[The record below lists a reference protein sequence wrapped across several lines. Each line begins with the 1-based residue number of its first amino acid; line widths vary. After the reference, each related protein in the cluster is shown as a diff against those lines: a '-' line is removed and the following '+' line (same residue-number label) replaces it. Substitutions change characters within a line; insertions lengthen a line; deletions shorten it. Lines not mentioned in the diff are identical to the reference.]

1 MRAKFTPIYAE
12 TTVEID
18 LMALFHKSV
27 PLLVFAVLFLGYSLG
42 KLKFGNFELG
52 ATSGVLIVGLVF
64 GHLGLSMPG
73 GLDDIGFILFIFCVG
88 LQAGPR
94 FFSVFL
100 EDGAKYILL
109 AVVVSA
115 SALALTKMM
124 VWYLGMDT
132 ALSAGMLAGI
142 LTSTPT
148 LVGAQDAIKQLAP
161 GNPANMLQMLSVGY
175 AMTYIIGTLIL
186 IITVRYIPKLFKINL
201 KHESDML
208 SKERGLMADTDV
220 VSKSDLPIIR
230 VYRVSPKLAE
240 ALDGKTLRQLT
251 LHTRTGC
258 LVDKIRRNGSIFEPS
273 GDTPLLEGDS
283 IALVGKPR
291 DFRKFPYD
299 LGEEVLDTE
308 MLEHQVEYRKIV
320 VTNPKITGKRL
331 AELNIDAQHH
341 CFVHKIKRSQIEMPI
356 NEGLKV
362 SKGDIML
369 ISGERSRLDRLA
381 STLGY
386 VQKNSHTTDLI
397 TFCLGIV
404 AGLIIGQIIVK
415 VGQIDV
421 TLGNAGGLLL
431 SGIIIGH
438 LRANQPTFGQV
449 PPAAIYVLTELGLMF
464 FMANVGLKAGG
475 GIIEALGNAG
485 VQVIASGVFIE
496 ITLMLIAYC
505 FGRYILKMNKA
516 LLLGAITGA
525 MTSTPALNVITQE
538 ADSNVPSLGYAGTYT
553 FANVFLTLVG
563 TMMIML

>member
-1 MRAKFTPIYAE
+1 
-12 TTVEID
+12 
-18 LMALFHKSV
+18 MALLHKSV
-27 PLLVFAVLFLGYSLG
+27 PLLVFVVLFLGYTLG
-42 KLKFGNFELG
+42 KLRFGSFELG
-52 ATSGVLIVGLVF
+52 STSGVLLVGLLF
-64 GHLGLSMPG
+64 GHFGLSMPG

-100 EDGAKYILL
+100 EDGSKYILL

-115 SALALTKMM
+115 SALVMAK
-124 VWYLGMDT
+124 VIAWYIDMDP

-148 LVGAQDAIKQLAP
+148 LVGAQDAIKQMSP
-161 GNPANMLQMLSVGY
+161 GNESDLLQMLSVGY
-175 AMTYIIGTLIL
+175 AMTYITGTLLL
-186 IITVRYIPKLFKINL
+186 IIGVRYFPKLLNINL
-201 KHESDML
+201 KNESEML
-208 SKERGLMADTDV
+208 ARERGLAGDPDAV
-220 VSKSDLPIIR
+220 NKGDLPIIR
-230 VYRVSPKLAE
+230 VYRINTKLAE
-240 ALDGKTLRQLT
+240 TLEGKTLRQLA
-251 LHTRTGC
+251 LHERTGC
-258 LVDKIRRNGSIFEPS
+258 LVDKIRRNGSIFEPN

-283 IALVGKPR
+283 IAMVGKPR

-299 LGEEVLDTE
+299 LGDEVLDTE
-308 MLEHQVEYRKIV
+308 MLDHQVEYRKIV
-320 VTNPKITGKRL
+320 LTNQKVAGNALSSL
-331 AELNIDAQHH
+331 AIDEQHH

-356 NEGLKV
+356 NQGLRL

-369 ISGERSRLDRLA
+369 ISGERARLDRLT
-381 STLGY
+381 SILGY
-386 VQKNSHTTDLI
+386 EEKQSHTTDLI

-404 AGLIIGQIIVK
+404 MGLIIGQVIVK
-415 VGQIDV
+415 VGGIDV

-431 SGIIIGH
+431 SGIVIGH

-449 PPAAIYVLTELGLMF
+449 PPAALYIMMELGLMF

-475 GIIEALGNAG
+475 GIVEAMSSAG
-485 VQVIASGVFIE
+485 LQVVISGVTIE
-496 ITLMLIAYC
+496 ISLMLIAYA
-505 FGRYILKMNKA
+505 FGRYCLGLNRA

-563 TMMIML
+563 TMMIAL